1 MRTSIVSVSEFL
13 NILDNYKNI
22 PEPFITF
29 PLEYYLGEN
38 YFILYKTIMSKTYST
53 SVLISKRNTIL
64 LNGQEKTVEM
74 FISDFLKNNR
84 AIQIFKKLDEDMTVK
99 LNTPIQE

>member
-1 MRTSIVSVSEFL
+1 MKTSRVSVSEFL

-29 PLEYYLGEN
+29 PLEYYQGEN

-53 SVLISKRNTIL
+53 DIFVSERNTIL
-64 LNGQEKTVEM
+64 LNGEEQTVEI
-74 FISDFLKNNR
+74 FISDFLKNHK
-84 AIQIFKKLDEDMTVK
+84 AIQIFRELDKDLIVRLSTD
-99 LNTPIQE
+99 